1 MRIVSRPTG
10 GASFRRATSAAI
22 SRTVQRAL
30 PSGGAEQ
37 TMATIR

>member
-10 GASFRRATSAAI
+10 GASFRRAASAAI